1 MSNKNRLKIGDFV
14 KFNRPEQYDWTS
26 DYIGNPPWELRVV
39 ELAEPYVTVLE
50 NTLLDLD
57 TCNRLKLSNRLIIT
71 NGQYTLSKII
81 ENCLPETLF
90 TID

>member
-14 KFNRPEQYDWTS
+14 KFNRPEKYDWAS
-26 DYIGNPPWELRVV
+26 DYIGDPPWKLRVI

-50 NTLLDLD
+50 NTLIDRD
-57 TCNRLKLSNRLIIT
+57 MCDKLKLSNRLIISNT
-71 NGQYTLSKII
+71 PYTLSKIAG
-81 ENCLPETLF
+81 NCLPETLF